1 MSNKLANLTQN
12 ENGTFTGTLRTMNVT
27 TKITVSPISNPTGDE
42 KHPDYRIT
50 ANGGYEIGAAWKRKS
65 ETTDSKYLSVK
76 MAAPEFGDAPIY
88 SNIITLDEIGEDGTT
103 HLMLWSARET
113 SSMAA

>member
-1 MSNKLANLTQN
+1 MSNKLANLIQN

-27 TKITVSPISNPTGDE
+27 TKITVSPIANPTGDE

-50 ANGGYEIGAAWKRKS
+50 ANGGYEIGAAWTRKS
-65 ETTDSKYLSVK
+65 ETTDKPYLSVK
-76 MAAPEFGDAPIY
+76 IAAPEFGPAAIY
-88 SNIITLDEIGEDGTT
+88 SNIITLDEIGEDDTS
-103 HLMLWSARET
+103 HLMLWSAREA

>member
-27 TKITVSPISNPTGDE
+27 TKITVTPISNPSSDG

-50 ANGGYEIGAAWKRKS
+50 ANSGYEIGAAWKRKS
-65 ETTDSKYLSVK
+65 ETTDSEYLSVK
-76 MAAPEFGDAPIY
+76 IAAPEFGAAPIY

-103 HLMLWSARET
+103 HLMLWSAREAVP
-113 SSMAA
+113 MAA

>member
-27 TKITVSPISNPTGDE
+27 TKITVTPISNPSSDD
-42 KHPDYRIT
+42 KHPDYRIS

-65 ETTDSKYLSVK
+65 ETTDSEYLSVK
-76 MAAPEFGDAPIY
+76 IAAPEFGASAIY

-103 HLMLWSARET
+103 HLMLWSERET
-113 SSMAA
+113 VPMAA